1 MGLIAKFINKVMG
14 NNKDLYTTKNL
25 INLFNPYFSGIYDP
39 EINSTFVAAVNTHA
53 THISKAKPIVYLND
67 NIASSKKYLN
77 QILQLKPN
85 SLMTAPTLWKTLG
98 YSYFMNNM
106 AIAWI
111 EWDYSDFKEPVK
123 AIWPLDFDKNSL
135 DCRIDNFGK
144 LYIEFSLDGKRKLAG
159 SEDLIILTREVDP
172 TSIPFGKRSKAIDTV
187 LKVLQTSYEGVE
199 QAIRTSAFIRFL
211 VTSTTPLSDKQ
222 KEERAKYFADT
233 YLGKDSSGV
242 VYVDQASQVTK
253 VDSQA
258 RYANATEMKEFKNDI
273 FCYLNSNEK
282 IVKAEFDESQW
293 QSYYETSLEPFFIEL
308 EAELTSKLFS
318 NEEIN
323 RGNKVLIEANR
334 LHSATLATRRSI
346 AEAYMKL
353 PVYKPNVV
361 CDLLYLPKLENGDKE
376 YATLNY
382 VQADKQ
388 NQYQDVVSGKESVE
402 DPKEEDNGTNN
413 DQTKDS

>member
-14 NNKDLYTTKNL
+14 NNKDLQTTKNL
-25 INLFNPYFSGIYDP
+25 INLFSPYFSGIYDP
-39 EINSTFVAAVNTHA
+39 EVNSTFVATVNTHA

-67 NIASSKKYLN
+67 SIASSKKYLN

-111 EWDYSDFKEPVK
+111 EWDYSNFKEPVK

-135 DCRIDNFGK
+135 DCRIDNVGK
-144 LYIEFSLDGKRKLAG
+144 LYIEFSLDGKRKIAE

-258 RYANATEMKEFKNDI
+258 RYANAAEMKEFKNDI

-318 NEEIN
+318 REEIN

-388 NQYQDVVSGKESVE
+388 NEYQEVKPDT
-402 DPKEEDNGTNN
+402 EEGENENVN
-413 DQTKDS
+413 E

>member
-14 NNKDLYTTKNL
+14 NNKDLHTTKNL
-25 INLFNPYFSGIYDP
+25 INLFSPYFSGVYDP
-39 EINSTFVAAVNTHA
+39 EINSTYVAAVNTHA

-67 NIASSKKYLN
+67 SIASSKKYLN
-77 QILQLKPN
+77 HILQLKPN
-85 SLMTAPTLWKTLG
+85 SLMTAPTMWKTLG

-135 DCRIDNFGK
+135 DCRVDSTGK
-144 LYIEFSLDGKRKLAG
+144 LYIEFSLDGKRKIAE
-159 SEDLIILTREVDP
+159 SDDLIILTREVDP

-222 KEERAKYFADT
+222 KEERAKYFAET

-258 RYANATEMKEFKNDI
+258 RYANAAEMKEFKNDI
-273 FCYLNSNEK
+273 YCYLNSNEK

-293 QSYYETSLEPFFIEL
+293 QSYYETSLEPFFIAL

-318 NEEIN
+318 QEEIN

-353 PVYKPNVV
+353 PVYLPNVV
-361 CDLLYLPKLENGDKE
+361 CDLLFLPKLKNGDKE

-388 NQYQDVVSGKESVE
+388 NEYQEVKPNS
-402 DPKEEDNGTNN
+402 EEGDNENVN
-413 DQTKDS
+413 E